1 MVYRTTLAPLTPLVT
16 LRREMDRIFD
26 DTFGRTS
33 TGNGAWRPA
42 VDVREEKDA
51 WLFEVELPGVDPAG
65 VEVTADNGVL
75 TVRGEKSAERR
86 EGDESQWHIVE
97 RLTGAFQRSF
107 QLPAQVVEDR
117 IEASFA
123 HGLLTVRAPKAEVP
137 KPRRIEVKA

>member
-26 DTFGRTS
+26 DTFGRT
-33 TGNGAWRPA
+33 TAATGAWRPA

-51 WLFEVELPGVDPAG
+51 WLFELELPGVDPAG

-75 TVRGEKSAERR
+75 TVRGEKTAERR
-86 EGDESQWHIVE
+86 EGEDGQWHIVE
-97 RLTGAFQRSF
+97 RVTGAFQRSF
-107 QLPAQVVEDR
+107 QLPQSAVEDR
-117 IEASFA
+117 IEANFA